1 MQLLSTPDE
10 GSQIHHVCKIVWISD
25 SETSS
30 ACLLHI
36 CTDIFYKS
44 SILALIKGLKIW
56 LVHNWSHSTWNWTSV
71 TLYYQLSY
79 LTTIRWPLY
88 RSNCMN
94 IIVSYYT
101 QISFQNDR
109 LRILVTTP
117 CYLLLIYYT
126 LQMAFHSSG
135 LSKSVCQSKK
145 CFEIDKIKNWQW
157 NWKFIELK
165 TSIKIDSN

>member
-36 CTDIFYKS
+36 CTDIRFFYKS

-94 IIVSYYT
+94 RIVSYYT

-109 LRILVTTP
+109 LRLCIIVTTP
-117 CYLLLIYYT
+117 CYLLLIYYI
-126 LQMAFHSSG
+126 SEPI
-135 LSKSVCQSKK
+135 CQSAK
-145 CFEIDKIKNWQW
+145 CIEVDKIKNWQW
-157 NWKFIELK
+157 NWKLRLNF
-165 TSIKIDSN
+165 SNEYESK